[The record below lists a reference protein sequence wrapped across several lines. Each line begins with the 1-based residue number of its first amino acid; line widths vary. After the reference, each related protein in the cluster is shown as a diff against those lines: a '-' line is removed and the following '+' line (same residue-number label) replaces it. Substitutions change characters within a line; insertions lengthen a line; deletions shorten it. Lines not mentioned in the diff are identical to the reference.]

1 MADVQKPLQTYRG
14 NCHCGAFVYEVNV
27 PKIKTVGDCNCSIC
41 SKKGYLS
48 LFPINRDAFKVIKGS
63 EDDLTTYRFHAGKF
77 DHKFCPTCATPLIVA
92 MPKGPPNFCFGLNVH
107 AFQGLNTWE
116 LEREFI
122 DWASKGMEYEIPA
135 YTGRLPAEE
144 VQRGKIY
151 TGNCHCGA
159 VQVALASPLLD
170 ESFQDMVGEC
180 NCSICERNAYIWVW
194 PRRELV
200 VLHGDPDDIGRYFC
214 ASKLIGKTFC
224 KKCGVQMTNEPA
236 ALADEEIAAMSEERR
251 KTWDMV
257 SPMHP
262 VNLRIL
268 NGIDLN
274 DFKDKIQK
282 MEGANYPP
290 LYENP

>member
-1 MADVQKPLQTYRG
+1 MADIKEPTKTYRG
-14 NCHCGAFVYEVNV
+14 NCHCGAFVYEVDV
-27 PKIKTVGDCNCSIC
+27 PEIKSTSECNCSIC
-41 SKKGYLS
+41 TKKGYLG
-48 LFPINRDAFKVIKGS
+48 LYPLGRDSFRVVKGAV
-63 EDDLTTYRFHAGKF
+63 EDLTNYTFAEGTFH
-77 DHKFCPTCATPLIVA
+77 HKFCPTCATPLMITIPSA
-92 MPKGPPNFCFGLNVH
+92 PPDNCLGINIH
-107 AFQGLNTWE
+107 SIQGVNTWA
-116 LEREFI
+116 LEREYI
-122 DWASKGMEYEIPA
+122 DYASKGCKYEVPA

-144 VQRGKIY
+144 VEGGKIY

-170 ESFQDMVGEC
+170 ETFKDMVGEC

-200 VLHGDPDDIGRYFC
+200 ALHGDPDDIGRYYC

-236 ALADEEIAAMSEERR
+236 SRSDEEIAAMSEQQR

-262 VNLRIL
+262 VNLRVL
-268 NGIDLN
+268 NGIDLK
-274 DFKDKIQK
+274 DFKGKILH
-282 MEGANYPP
+282 MEGANAPP
-290 LYENP
+290 FYENP